1 MFIYVVV
8 HLHSWYNLGQVSIF
22 PRKGNNNIESLKQKL
37 PRLIEMID
45 VLVPGSYKPEACQTL
60 SKFNYV
66 FTPLKKR

>member
-37 PRLIEMID
+37 PRLIKMI
-45 VLVPGSYKPEACQTL
+45 VLVQGSYKPETCQTL
-60 SKFNYV
+60 SNYI